1 VTGCNRSD
9 TGCRRRGTTAGGRLT
24 SRLDGRGATLVELLV
39 AVMLL
44 AIALTGLAGT
54 YPLAMQAVTSGG
66 DRTAATLLAQQ
77 CVELA
82 KSTPY
87 DRLPIDL
94 TTSCSV
100 HPAGYAG
107 FTRTLTVAPGR
118 PTGTTTTVTVEVGY
132 RSGPG
137 VSRTTVATILSR

>member
-1 VTGCNRSD
+1 MSH
-9 TGCRRRGTTAGGRLT
+9 
-24 SRLDGRGATLVELLV
+24 LDGRGATLVELLV

-44 AIALTGLAGT
+44 AIALTGLAGS

-66 DRTAATLLAQQ
+66 HRTTATLLAQQ
-77 CVELA
+77 CIELA

-94 TTSCSV
+94 APSCSV
-100 HPAGYAG
+100 HPAGYAA

-132 RSGPG
+132 RNGPG
-137 VSRTTVATILSR
+137 ANRATVATILSQ